1 MKFRKSQ
8 LIRAI
13 SRVNNTKESLS
24 EFNKAMQMRAALR
37 VVRARGINNSLRI
50 SFPLSALLS
59 FPATLVSPAMYTS
72 TRAAAA
78 AALHAV
84 QQLPAL
90 ISFRVRESFSAYLAE
105 RFYKPFASFVIS
117 TTSSLLLSLR
127 AYTRWFIF
135 SPRDVENTLASRVQ
149 RSRILIRRLFADL
162 HR

>member
-13 SRVNNTKESLS
+13 SRVNNTKESPS

-50 SFPLSALLS
+50 SFPFSALLS

-72 TRAAAA
+72 TRAAA